1 MTIPPPASPILPP
14 PPHRKSPPPG
24 APRIVALGSLA
35 SGVLAAV
42 LLPGSPVG
50 LGLLL
55 VALAITASV
64 ALSRPRRISAEVV
77 VSACLGLAL
86 AAMSVLRDA
95 EWILGFD
102 ALYALGLAALV
113 VVGGS
118 TWSQVARAPLVV
130 LARVHRAV
138 PFLWRG
144 LRPGR
149 VPGAGRLSPALR
161 GAALGGALLLVFG
174 GLFASADRAFAH
186 LASEILVPE
195 WDHLDLLAARVL
207 VFAVV
212 AVAVGAYVAASP
224 RFAALGTPWPMR
236 ADLWSAVLQDEER
249 GSRRLGRTEW
259 AIALGLLDMLFAAF
273 VVLQIAVLFGGH
285 DHVLRT
291 AGLTYAE
298 YARQGFFQLL
308 AVGALTL
315 AVVAAAMRW
324 ATRGARRDTLLLQ
337 VLLGALCALTLV
349 ILASA
354 LRRLGLYEEAFGFTR
369 ARIAAHAIILW
380 LGGLL
385 VLVMVAGVRMRGWWL
400 PRAAVAFTAVALLV
414 FTLVNPD
421 RLVASKNVE
430 RYRETGQIDLEYL
443 SRLSADAVPALA
455 TTLPSPLRACVLF
468 APGGA
473 ADDLARPEPWHAWN
487 LSRSE
492 ARSVLDWVRAA
503 GPVTCPSDLP
513 VRP

>member
-1 MTIPPPASPILPP
+1 MTLPPPAAPTLPP
-14 PPHRKSPPPG
+14 PPHRKPPPPG
-24 APRIVALGSLA
+24 APRIVTLGSLA

-64 ALSRPRRISAEVV
+64 AMARPRRISAEVV
-77 VSACLGLAL
+77 VFASLGLAL
-86 AAMSVLRDA
+86 AAMSLLRAA
-95 EWILGFD
+95 EWVLGFD
-102 ALYALGLAALV
+102 ALLAMGLAALV

-144 LRPGR
+144 LRLGR
-149 VPGAGRLSPALR
+149 VPGARRLSPALR

-195 WDHLDLLAARVL
+195 WDLALLPARVS

-212 AVAVGAYVAASP
+212 AVAVGAYAAASP

-236 ADLWSAVLQDEER
+236 ASLWSAVLDDEER
-249 GSRRLGRTEW
+249 GARRLGRTEW
-259 AIALGLLDMLFAAF
+259 AIALSLLDMLFAAF
-273 VVLQIAVLFGGH
+273 VVLQVAVLFGGH

-315 AVVAAAMRW
+315 AVVAAAVRW
-324 ATRGARRDTLLLQ
+324 ASRGARRDTLLLQ

-349 ILASA
+349 VLASA

-421 RLVASKNVE
+421 RLVASMNVE
-430 RYRETGQIDLEYL
+430 RYRETSQIDLEYL

-455 TTLPSPLRACVLF
+455 TTLPPRLRACVLF
-468 APGGA
+468 VPGGA

-492 ARSVLDWVRAA
+492 ARSVLDWVRAT
-503 GPVTCPSDLP
+503 GPVTCPSALT

>member
-1 MTIPPPASPILPP
+1 MTVPPPAAPALPP
-14 PPHRKSPPPG
+14 PPHRKPPPPG

-64 ALSRPRRISAEVV
+64 AMARPRRISAEVV
-77 VSACLGLAL
+77 VYVCLGLAL
-86 AAMSVLRDA
+86 AAMPLLRAA
-95 EWILGFD
+95 EWVLGFD
-102 ALYALGLAALV
+102 ALFALGLAAVV

-138 PFLWRG
+138 PFLWQG

-149 VPGAGRLSPALR
+149 MPRARRLSPALR

-195 WDHLDLLAARVL
+195 WDLALLPARVF
-207 VFAVV
+207 VFGVV
-212 AVAVGAYVAASP
+212 AVAVGAYAAASP

-236 ADLWSAVLQDEER
+236 ATLWSAVLEDEAR
-249 GSRRLGRTEW
+249 GLRRLGRTEW

-273 VVLQIAVLFGGH
+273 VVLQVAVLFGGH

-315 AVVAAAMRW
+315 AVVAAAVRW
-324 ATRGARRDTLLLQ
+324 GTRGARRDTLLLQ

-349 ILASA
+349 VLASA

-455 TTLPSPLRACVLF
+455 TTLPPRLRACVLF

-473 ADDLARPEPWHAWN
+473 AYDLARPEPWHAWN

-503 GPVTCPSDLP
+503 APVTCPSALT